1 MQDAQDGGAFTPCT
15 AVSHEEHGIHVIR
28 IHASLGEQLPSGCA
42 LHRCETQHALPIM
55 SQQKL
60 DGPAAQQAVRI
71 VDNDHSRPTVVRSR

>member
-1 MQDAQDGGAFTPCT
+1 
-15 AVSHEEHGIHVIR
+15 
-28 IHASLGEQLPSGCA
+28 
-42 LHRCETQHALPIM
+42 LPIM